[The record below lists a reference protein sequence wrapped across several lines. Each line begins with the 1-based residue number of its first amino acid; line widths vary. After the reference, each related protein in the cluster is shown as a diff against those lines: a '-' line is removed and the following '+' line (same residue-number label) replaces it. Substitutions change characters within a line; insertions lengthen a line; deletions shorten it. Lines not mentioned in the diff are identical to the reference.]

1 LLLKSAPI
9 VTDLNESADTET
21 PGNDAKKKHL
31 KIKII

>member
-21 PGNDAKKKHL
+21 PGNDAKKHL